1 MTNRFITLFSLCLV
15 LLIWAGAG
23 CVPQPLTPTP
33 PPTPPPP
40 ELPPPDTTRPETIIT
55 STLGETI
62 DYNDVTFEWTGSDDT
77 TPTTNLT
84 YSCYLEG
91 HDTDYSPFTLDT
103 ARTYYDL
110 PDGSYV
116 FYVKSQDEAGNIDP
130 TPATSEFTIATPPPE
145 EPEVEVPAGSQL
157 LILVGSQVNRIAVGC
172 DGKTIYA
179 LDSSN
184 AQLYKSDHSGYGWN
198 IISAGIA
205 GAATWDELAVAPDD
219 PDIVAV
225 VTNART
231 EVYMSIDG
239 GTNFHV
245 TGLGGK
251 LGAGE
256 RVQCLAI
263 SPCYGTP
270 SRELAVGTATGNGGG
285 KVWVDI
291 VNHFA
296 SGWQDIST
304 GATGWLPTAP
314 AISGTDV
321 FAIEYSPAFA
331 ADGTLLAIVASG
343 PAPDTDDTYL
353 YIGIRDLASNNAVW
367 NTFPRYPVEICQS
380 GQDTPGT
387 ALTYADLALPA
398 DYSGGGAS
406 SRHVYACWSDNPPGV
421 ATAGNANDD
430 VYRLDDTMCYP
441 LQARPDIICSLAHY
455 GFYSRGKLLAGAMMS
470 ADTPFGLSTQVYCT
484 LNPQSTCPIWQKSLK
499 PPTGP
504 NEAQVAWSP
513 SGEMAYCGTSSI
525 GGGGGSESAFSH
537 SRDNGLTWNQ

>member
-1 MTNRFITLFSLCLV
+1 MRIVSKFTISFILCLV
-15 LLIWAGAG
+15 ILTWAGAG
-23 CVPQPLTPTP
+23 CVPQPAT
-33 PPTPPPP
+33 PTPPPP
-40 ELPPPDTTRPETIIT
+40 ESPPPDTMPPETTIT
-55 STLGETI
+55 SAPVETI
-62 DYNDVTFEWTGSDDT
+62 DYNEVTFEWTGSDDT
-77 TPTTNLT
+77 TPTTDLI

-103 ARTYYDL
+103 ARTYYEL

-145 EPEVEVPAGSQL
+145 EPEVEVPSGSQL
-157 LILVGSQVNRIAVGC
+157 LILIGSEVNRIAVGC

-179 LDSSN
+179 LDSGN
-184 AQLYKSDHSGYGWN
+184 AQLYKSDLSGYGWN

-285 KVWVDI
+285 KVWVNI
-291 VNHFA
+291 VNHFP
-296 SGWQDIST
+296 SGWQEIST
-304 GATGWLPTAP
+304 GAPTWSNA
-314 AISGTDV
+314 DV
-321 FAIEYSPAFA
+321 FAIEYSPGFA
-331 ADGTLLAIVASG
+331 ADGTLLAIAAT
-343 PAPDTDDTYL
+343 APPTDDTYL

-367 NTFPRYPVEICQS
+367 NNLPRYPVEICQS

-387 ALTYADLALPA
+387 PLTYADLTLPA
-398 DYSGGGAS
+398 DYLGGAPS

-421 ATAGNANDD
+421 AVAGIANDD

-470 ADTPFGLSTQVYCT
+470 ADTPSGLATQVYCT
-484 LNPQSTCPIWQKSLK
+484 LNPQSTFPVWQKSLK

-525 GGGGGSESAFSH
+525 GGGGGDESALSH